1 MKLKY
6 LIYILLLF
14 LIYFIQINFL
24 YTNNL
29 LASINLF
36 FILIIWLSL
45 IESNWLWWVVIW
57 SGVLMDIQF
66 EVPGYYLISFIFL
79 ILVVKL
85 LKNRIAV
92 TGRLTQYFSIF
103 SLSLIIYII
112 FQFILRWLI
121 SLFTNTWT
129 ILSITNVSQ
138 LTSIVQIYLIN
149 LLVLSILYFIFRN
162 KLSTL

>member
-66 EVPGYYLISFIFL
+66 EVPGYYLI
-79 ILVVKL
+79 
-85 LKNRIAV
+85 
-92 TGRLTQYFSIF
+92 
-103 SLSLIIYII
+103 
-112 FQFILRWLI
+112 
-121 SLFTNTWT
+121 
-129 ILSITNVSQ
+129 
-138 LTSIVQIYLIN
+138 
-149 LLVLSILYFIFRN
+149 
-162 KLSTL
+162 